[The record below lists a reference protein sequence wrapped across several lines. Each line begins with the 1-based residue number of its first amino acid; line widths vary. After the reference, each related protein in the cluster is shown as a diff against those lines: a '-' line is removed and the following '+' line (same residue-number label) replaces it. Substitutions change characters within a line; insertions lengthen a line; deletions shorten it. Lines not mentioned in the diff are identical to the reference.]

1 MKFDV
6 KYAFK
11 TFGKIVVEAKDEEDA
26 KKQVMVALYNDAIPD
41 CEPLTVYDYGVTH
54 IEAKKCTTDAEAY
67 DFSNDSALDGKTVEE
82 FFEENKE
89 DICLY
94 LED

>member
-26 KKQVMVALYNDAIPD
+26 KKQVMVALYNDAIP
-41 CEPLTVYDYGVTH
+41 EPMQSLYDYGVTH
-54 IEAKKCTTDAEAY
+54 IEAKKCTTDEEAH